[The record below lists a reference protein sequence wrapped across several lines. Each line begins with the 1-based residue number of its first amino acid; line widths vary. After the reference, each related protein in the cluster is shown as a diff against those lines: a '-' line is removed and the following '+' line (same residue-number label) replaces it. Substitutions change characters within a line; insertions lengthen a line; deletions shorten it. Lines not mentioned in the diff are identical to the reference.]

1 MNTRVDE
8 QPEPSVFKSIGG
20 GRYEAVDCPT
30 GRCPRVNVAELPYER
45 QLDETD
51 HEYAARLYE
60 RAQIATDIGNVDEL
74 HAIFGAMQEDIGI
87 PEDGIHV
94 PCRNQQEWLA
104 LAFLQGVHP
113 DAWQWAEFE
122 NDPETV
128 PDSWFTD
135 TGSYRTGT
143 LKHCLKERLSGQS
156 EEAWTQFL
164 FIGPDGYM
172 RYMTRLRDD
181 PDTVPTAPITEPGSF
196 LANVYKLLAQGL
208 GLTVAG
214 MARPDVKTQF
224 ANLETTDPPMPT
236 GRLILWEFE
245 NENAPPQADFG
256 ENIILAQNGP
266 LNGLVNQNKIRGP
279 GRQPSRRP
287 TKTVGAS
294 TSVPRPTATIGVG
307 QPPKLKGAIPQWL
320 YQRFQRGNRNEA
332 RVLRELGLAKNTKIF
347 ESEDKD
353 GNKVKVIPDSA
364 PNNALYEIKDRK
376 IIVNNR
382 QLQGLVNLAI
392 SKGIPL
398 HVVVGK
404 TSHITKPA
412 YDNIRRTGGDRL
424 DMSGLG
430 AGDRNE

>member
-1 MNTRVDE
+1 MNTRADE
-8 QPEPSVFKSIGG
+8 QPEPSVYKSIGG

-51 HEYAARLYE
+51 HEYAARLYK

-94 PCRNQQEWLA
+94 PCRNQEEWLA

-135 TGSYRTGT
+135 TGPYRTNT
-143 LKHCLKERLSGQS
+143 LKHCLAERLSGQS

-181 PDTVPTAPITEPGSF
+181 PDTVPTAPITEPNSF

-214 MARPDVKTQF
+214 MARPDV
-224 ANLETTDPPMPT
+224 
-236 GRLILWEFE
+236 
-245 NENAPPQADFG
+245 
-256 ENIILAQNGP
+256 
-266 LNGLVNQNKIRGP
+266 
-279 GRQPSRRP
+279 
-287 TKTVGAS
+287 
-294 TSVPRPTATIGVG
+294 
-307 QPPKLKGAIPQWL
+307 
-320 YQRFQRGNRNEA
+320 
-332 RVLRELGLAKNTKIF
+332 
-347 ESEDKD
+347 
-353 GNKVKVIPDSA
+353 
-364 PNNALYEIKDRK
+364 
-376 IIVNNR
+376 
-382 QLQGLVNLAI
+382 
-392 SKGIPL
+392 
-398 HVVVGK
+398 
-404 TSHITKPA
+404 
-412 YDNIRRTGGDRL
+412 
-424 DMSGLG
+424 
-430 AGDRNE
+430 